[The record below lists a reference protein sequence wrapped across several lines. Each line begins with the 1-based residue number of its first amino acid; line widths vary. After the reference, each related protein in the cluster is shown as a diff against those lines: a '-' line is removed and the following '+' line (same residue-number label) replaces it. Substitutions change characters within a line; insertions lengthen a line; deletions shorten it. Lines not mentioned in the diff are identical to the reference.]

1 MDELPQLVNILFGE
15 MSLVGPRPELACSLQ
30 YCEPWHIR
38 RFETKPGLSGL
49 WQVSGKTKTTF
60 NEMMRLDIKYIK
72 KRSFWLDV
80 LIMLKTIPTI
90 FSEARR

>member
-1 MDELPQLVNILFGE
+1 

-60 NEMMRLDIKYIK
+60 NEMMRLDISYIK
-72 KRSFWLDV
+72 KRSLWFDIY
-80 LIMLKTIPTI
+80 IMLKTIPTI
-90 FSEARR
+90 FSEARGGYR